1 MLQWLWSWEGTE
13 SGLARASWS
22 RNEGGMLMGLY
33 LREAGPADAPC
44 LVFLHGLWLSS
55 AMWQPQIERLSQDYH
70 CLAPDLPEHGQSTEI
85 GLLTLKNTSQV
96 LANLIREK
104 TSDGHAHIIGLSLG
118 GLAALGLLRDVPE
131 VIDHLLVSGCGT
143 AARLGPLIATASL
156 LGKPLLSLL
165 NPAPLLRLALRQS
178 EIPQPYLDVLQEDL
192 HHLQPEAILHF
203 AAEFVKMQV
212 PQSVTAPIL
221 VTVGQKEDV
230 MLKRAAQRLGR
241 ALPARAVM
249 APGVGHIWNLEAPD
263 LFTQTVRAW
272 MTDQPL
278 PTQLVSMDDRRHE
291 GKRSA

>member
-230 MLKRAAQRLGR
+230 MMKRAARRLGR